1 MVRNVGTCRRDD
13 KGKLQA
19 GTPQVGNT
27 KARHRGG
34 SVRSSVEVPVMGM
47 ERRGRRIQVCSGSQL
62 EAGGAGGTG

>member
-19 GTPQVGNT
+19 ETLQVGNT

-34 SVRSSVEVPVMGM
+34 SVRSSDEVLVMRM
-47 ERRGRRIQVCSGSQL
+47 ERRG
-62 EAGGAGGTG
+62 